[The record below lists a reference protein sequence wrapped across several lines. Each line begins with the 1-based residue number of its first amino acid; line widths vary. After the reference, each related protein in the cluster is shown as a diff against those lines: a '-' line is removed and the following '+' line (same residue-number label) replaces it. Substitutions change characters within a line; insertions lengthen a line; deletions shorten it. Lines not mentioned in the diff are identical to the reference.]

1 MKRHILIATL
11 AVATPM
17 AFASIAAAQTKL
29 PAEIEAA
36 GETAFLTL
44 HAEGAQVYECKEK
57 DGKLGWAGREPIAT
71 LILDGK
77 TVGWH
82 GVGPAWDLTD
92 GSSLTGKIL
101 AVVPAPTG
109 DKDVP
114 WVKLAVASSRGT
126 GKLTGATTIQ
136 RINTV
141 GGKASGTCAKAGEL
155 QSVAYST
162 DYVFSKK
169 P

>member
-1 MKRHILIATL
+1 
-11 AVATPM
+11 
-17 AFASIAAAQTKL
+17 
-29 PAEIEAA
+29 
-36 GETAFLTL
+36 
-44 HAEGAQVYECKEK
+44 
-57 DGKLGWAGREPIAT
+57 
-71 LILDGK
+71 
-77 TVGWH
+77 VGWH

-92 GSSLTGKIL
+92 GSSLTGRIL

-141 GGKASGTCAKAGEL
+141 GGKSSGTCAKAGEL

>member
-1 MKRHILIATL
+1 MNRTIFAAFAVTATL
-11 AVATPM
+11 GLAAN
-17 AFASIAAAQTKL
+17 AAAQTKL
-29 PAEIEAA
+29 PPDIEAA
-36 GETAFLTL
+36 GEAAFLTL
-44 HAEGAQVYECKEK
+44 HAEGAQVYDCKEK
-57 DGKLGWAGREPIAT
+57 DGKWGWAGREPIAT

-114 WVKLAVASSRGT
+114 WVKLQVASSRGT

-141 GGKASGTCAKAGEL
+141 GGKPSGSCAKAGEL

>member
-57 DGKLGWAGREPIAT
+57 DGKLGWGGARADRDPDSRWQDRGLARRRP
-71 LILDGK
+71 
-77 TVGWH
+77 
-82 GVGPAWDLTD
+82 GVGSHRW
-92 GSSLTGKIL
+92 
-101 AVVPAPTG
+101 
-109 DKDVP
+109 
-114 WVKLAVASSRGT
+114 
-126 GKLTGATTIQ
+126 
-136 RINTV
+136 
-141 GGKASGTCAKAGEL
+141 
-155 QSVAYST
+155 
-162 DYVFSKK
+162 
-169 P
+169 